1 MATKEQVEK
10 VILKFWKGKKYIL
23 LYLNPNKLAGTL
35 KLKTNLGGE
44 SKYYHLYDG
53 YIPLS
58 AIKEVVYSGK
68 YIKY

>member
-1 MATKEQVEK
+1 MATKEQVQK

-23 LYLNPNKLAGTL
+23 LYLDPNKLAGTL
-35 KLKTNLGGE
+35 KLETNLGGE

-58 AIKEVVYSGK
+58 AIKEVVYPQK
-68 YIKY
+68 HI